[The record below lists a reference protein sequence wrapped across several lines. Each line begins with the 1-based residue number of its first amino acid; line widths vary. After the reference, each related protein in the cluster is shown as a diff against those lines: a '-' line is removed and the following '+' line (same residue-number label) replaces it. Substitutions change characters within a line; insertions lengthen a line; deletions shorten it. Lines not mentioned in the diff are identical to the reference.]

1 MENYWRTRQSMI
13 ARMHSIRK
21 LPKELKGKISLR
33 PEEHV
38 LLISNDGI
46 QLFPENPIDLKSKE
60 IRKNSTGV
68 LFFSTNIFPIVN
80 QISHR
85 IPGDS
90 EEKFAEINYDIAI
103 MKSSSYLLRERLISN
118 YQNMNEIDT
127 LSLAEIIQ
135 SKLLQQKD
143 EFFDRLNIE
152 QLRHKTHKEKIET
165 KISEALKQ
173 ILSAFGI
180 ELMTHP
186 SLNWSE
192 TANERLEAFKHARAT
207 EIQAN
212 EDLMRIE
219 QDSNVSKVQME
230 AIEIAQKKLK
240 RSRRDLVKKERAFQE
255 SQFEAQHLMRLQGL
269 ESDKKTFQLQKEHE
283 LNILRKEME
292 NELSEIEL
300 QRIISEKF
308 AEDEGRILLNE
319 KKAKS
324 ELKQQIN
331 ELDLF
336 YQQEEMKNDLIASRA
351 ENIESERIVRDFDRE
366 EQIKQAETNS
376 RLENLKQQSKM
387 NTLNE
392 LMQIKAMQQQ
402 LKADRLNSKPNETE
416 VLSPC
421 GTLKLNEGKWVPID
435 ESGEESKTQG
445 NSQNFSDNIVGG
457 NLNISQS
464 KSEGNNSKQ
473 NISGNIISGDVN
485 IDDENQD

>member
-1 MENYWRTRQSMI
+1 
-13 ARMHSIRK
+13 
-21 LPKELKGKISLR
+21 
-33 PEEHV
+33 
-38 LLISNDGI
+38 
-46 QLFPENPIDLKSKE
+46 
-60 IRKNSTGV
+60 
-68 LFFSTNIFPIVN
+68 
-80 QISHR
+80 
-85 IPGDS
+85 
-90 EEKFAEINYDIAI
+90 
-103 MKSSSYLLRERLISN
+103 
-118 YQNMNEIDT
+118 
-127 LSLAEIIQ
+127 
-135 SKLLQQKD
+135 
-143 EFFDRLNIE
+143 
-152 QLRHKTHKEKIET
+152 
-165 KISEALKQ
+165 
-173 ILSAFGI
+173 
-180 ELMTHP
+180 
-186 SLNWSE
+186 
-192 TANERLEAFKHARAT
+192 
-207 EIQAN
+207 
-212 EDLMRIE
+212 
-219 QDSNVSKVQME
+219 
-230 AIEIAQKKLK
+230 
-240 RSRRDLVKKERAFQE
+240 
-255 SQFEAQHLMRLQGL
+255 
-269 ESDKKTFQLQKEHE
+269 
-283 LNILRKEME
+283 ME

>member
-1 MENYWRTRQSMI
+1 M
-13 ARMHSIRK
+13 
-21 LPKELKGKISLR
+21 
-33 PEEHV
+33 

-46 QLFPENPIDLKSKE
+46 QLYPENPIDLKSKE
-60 IRKNSTGV
+60 IRKNSTSV
-68 LFFSTNIFPIVN
+68 LFFSTNIFPILN

-118 YQNMNEIDT
+118 YQNMNEIDS
-127 LSLAEIIQ
+127 LSLADIIQ

-152 QLRHKTHKEKIET
+152 QLRDSRHKEKIEN

-180 ELMTHP
+180 ELMNRP

-212 EDLMRIE
+212 EELMQIE
-219 QDSNVSKVQME
+219 HDSNVSKIQIE
-230 AIEIAQKKLK
+230 AMDIAQKKLK

-255 SQFEAQHLMRLQGL
+255 SQFEAQHQMRLQGL
-269 ESDKKTFQLQKEHE
+269 ESDKETFQLQKEHE

-300 QRIISEKF
+300 QKIITEKF
-308 AEDEGRILLNE
+308 AEDERRILLDE

-324 ELKQQIN
+324 ELKQKIS

-336 YQQEEMKNDLIASRA
+336 YQQEEMKNALITSRA
-351 ENIESERIVRDFDRE
+351 ENIESERIVKDFDRE

-376 RLENLKQQSKM
+376 RLENLKQQSEM
-387 NTLNE
+387 NELKE
-392 LMQIKAMQQQ
+392 LMQIQQQ
-402 LKADRLNSKPNETE
+402 LKADRLNSKSNGTE

-421 GTLKLNEGKWVPID
+421 GTLKLKEGKWVPIN
-435 ESGEESKTQG
+435 ESGEESKAQG
-445 NSQNFSDNIVGG
+445 HSQNLSDNIIVG
-457 NLNISQS
+457 NVNMS
-464 KSEGNNSKQ
+464 KSISKGENSKQ
-473 NISGNIISGDVN
+473 NMSGNMISGDVN
-485 IDDENQD
+485 IADGNQE